1 MEYRYLNRIDSPA
14 DLKSLPI
21 ESLPDVCAELRDFI
35 INELSHNPGHLAS
48 SLGTIELTV
57 ALHYV
62 YDTPKDKLV
71 WDVGHQ
77 AYGHKILTGRRD
89 RFHTNRQFKGLAP
102 FPTPAES
109 EYDAFIAGHAS
120 NSISAALGI
129 EVAVESRKSRVESGE
144 SKVES
149 GESRV
154 ESGESKVESGES
166 RVESGESRVESGEV
180 LASTPGIVKSQEP
193 RVVAIIGD
201 GAMTGG
207 LAFEGL
213 NNTSMDKNNLL
224 IILNDNNMAIDPIKG
239 GITQYLVDITTSKR
253 YNDWRWRTYQ
263 RLVKWHILDEDKT
276 MRVRRFSN
284 NLKTILTHQQ
294 KNIFQGLN
302 LRYFGPADGHNVID
316 LVRILNEIKDYR
328 GPKVLHIITKKGK
341 GYEPAENDVT
351 TWHAPGEFDV
361 ATGERRSDVV
371 ESQKSKVES
380 TPGTVENIPPLW
392 QEVFGETLLELAK
405 EDERIVGVTPAMP
418 SGCSMTIMQ
427 KVFPERVYDVGI
439 AEGHAVTF
447 SAGMAS
453 QGIVPFCNI
462 YSSFLQRA
470 YDNIIH
476 DVALPKL
483 HVVLCIDR
491 AGIVGND
498 GATHHGLFDLAYLRP
513 IPNLTIGAPMT
524 GDDLRTMMRMAVNM
538 EGPVAIRYPRGRTPN
553 VQRDDVQCTKD
564 ESRKSKVESQEVLA
578 STPGIVESV
587 GKGVC
592 LKEGTKVAVLSI
604 GAIGNTV
611 AEAIGLVESRES
623 RVESQEDVQRD
634 NVQGTIV
641 ESQKVL
647 ASTPGIVESIAHYD
661 MRWLK
666 PIDTE
671 ILDYVGT
678 HFKKVVTV
686 EDGVISG
693 GLGSAVLE
701 YFADKGYDAHVTR
714 LGINNQFVEHGSTK
728 ELYHMLHLDTEGI
741 CESLLQALEK

>member
-129 EVAVESRKSRVESGE
+129 EVAIESR
-144 SKVES
+144 
-149 GESRV
+149 ESRV
-154 ESGESKVESGES
+154 ES
-166 RVESGESRVESGEV
+166 R
-180 LASTPGIVKSQEP
+180 EP

-316 LVRILNEIKDYR
+316 LVRILSEIKDYR

-361 ATGERRSDVV
+361 TTGERQSDKL
-371 ESQKSKVES
+371 QITNDKLQ
-380 TPGTVENIPPLW
+380 TPPLW

-513 IPNLTIGAPMT
+513 IPNMTIAAPRT
-524 GDDLRTMMRMAVNM
+524 AEDLRAMMRMALPKRASCSGSRESRVKSR
-538 EGPVAIRYPRGRTPN
+538 ESRGCTKG
-553 VQRDDVQCTKD
+553 QCTRYN
-564 ESRKSKVESQEVLA
+564 SRKRRQ
-578 STPGIVESV
+578 GSV
-587 GKGVC
+587 PERGKRGSC
-592 LKEGTKVAVLSI
+592 
-604 GAIGNTV
+604 
-611 AEAIGLVESRES
+611 AEHRRHWEHGSGSDWVSRES
-623 RVESQEDVQRD
+623 RVESRKPRGCTRR
-634 NVQGTIV
+634 QGT
-641 ESQKVL
+641 K
-647 ASTPGIVESIAHYD
+647 Y
-661 MRWLK
+661 K
-666 PIDTE
+666 
-671 ILDYVGT
+671 GT
-678 HFKKVVTV
+678 KH
-686 EDGVISG
+686 
-693 GLGSAVLE
+693 
-701 YFADKGYDAHVTR
+701 
-714 LGINNQFVEHGSTK
+714 
-728 ELYHMLHLDTEGI
+728 
-741 CESLLQALEK
+741 CAL

>member
-1 MEYRYLNRIDSPA
+1 MEYQYLNSINSPA
-14 DLKSLPI
+14 DLKALPVAA
-21 ESLPDVCAELRDFI
+21 LPVVCAELRDFI

-48 SLGTIELTV
+48 SLGAIELTV
-57 ALHYV
+57 AIHYV
-62 YDTPKDKLV
+62 FDTPVDKVV

-77 AYGHKILTGRRD
+77 AYAHKILTGRRD

-102 FPTPAES
+102 FPTPMES
-109 EYDAFIAGHAS
+109 EYDAFIAGDAS

-129 EVAVESRKSRVESGE
+129 EVAHVVESQKVPTGTPINVESESRK
-144 SKVES
+144 
-149 GESRV
+149 
-154 ESGESKVESGES
+154 
-166 RVESGESRVESGEV
+166 
-180 LASTPGIVKSQEP
+180 P
-193 RVVAIIGD
+193 RVVAVIGD

-224 IILNDNNMAIDPIKG
+224 IILNDNNMAIDPIRG
-239 GITQYLVDITTSKR
+239 GVTQYLVDITTSKR
-253 YNDWRWRTYQ
+253 YNDWRWKTYQ
-263 RLVKWHILDEDKT
+263 RMVKWHILDDDKT
-276 MRVRRFSN
+276 KRVRRFSN
-284 NLKTILTHQQ
+284 NLKTILTRQP

-302 LRYFGPADGHNVID
+302 LRYFGPADGHNVTD

-328 GPKVLHIITKKGK
+328 GPKVLHLITKKGK

-361 ATGERRSDVV
+361 ASGERRSEVV

-380 TPGTVENIPPLW
+380 IPPLW

-427 KVFPERVYDVGI
+427 KEFPERVYDVGI

-453 QGIVPFCNI
+453 QGVVPFCNI

-513 IPNLTIGAPMT
+513 IPNMTIAAPRT
-524 GDDLRTMMRMAVNM
+524 AEDLRAMMRMAVEFN
-538 EGPVAIRYPRGRTPN
+538 GPIAIRYPRGRTPIN
-553 VQRDDVQCTKD
+553 D
-564 ESRKSKVESQEVLA
+564 EMSATA
-578 STPGIVESV
+578 SLNGEMMTV
-587 GKGVC
+587 GKGTC
-592 LKEGTKVAVLSI
+592 LKEGKDFAVLSI

-611 AEAIGLVESRES
+611 NEAI
-623 RVESQEDVQRD
+623 SQ
-634 NVQGTIV
+634 
-641 ESQKVL
+641 L
-647 ASTPGIVESIAHYD
+647 STLNSKLSIAHYD

-678 HFKKVVTV
+678 RFKEVVTV

-701 YFADKGYDAHVTR
+701 YFADKGYSAHVTR
-714 LGINNQFVEHGSTK
+714 LGVKDQFVEHGSTK
-728 ELYHMLHLDTEGI
+728 ELYHMLRLDKEGL
-741 CESLLQALEK
+741 CESLLQVPVK

>member
-129 EVAVESRKSRVESGE
+129 EVAHVVESQK

-149 GESRV
+149 ESR
-154 ESGESKVESGES
+154 K
-166 RVESGESRVESGEV
+166 
-180 LASTPGIVKSQEP
+180 P

-380 TPGTVENIPPLW
+380 IPGTVENIPPLW

-538 EGPVAIRYPRGRTPN
+538 EGPVAIRYPRGR
-553 VQRDDVQCTKD
+553 VAQGV
-564 ESRKSKVESQEVLA
+564 ESRESRVKSQESGVESQEVLA

-592 LKEGTKVAVLSI
+592 LMEGTKVAVLSI

-623 RVESQEDVQRD
+623 RVESGETKVKSGESR
-634 NVQGTIV
+634 V
-641 ESQKVL
+641 ESGETKVE
-647 ASTPGIVESIAHYD
+647 SGETKVESIAHYD

>member
-1 MEYRYLNRIDSPA
+1 MEYQYLNSINSPA
-14 DLKSLPI
+14 DLKGLPVTA
-21 ESLPDVCAELRDFI
+21 LPVVCAELRDFI

-48 SLGTIELTV
+48 SLGAIELTV
-57 ALHYV
+57 AIHYV
-62 YDTPKDKLV
+62 FDTPRDKVV

-77 AYGHKILTGRRD
+77 AYAHKILTGRRD

-102 FPTPAES
+102 FPSPMES

-120 NSISAALGI
+120 NSVSAALGI
-129 EVAVESRKSRVESGE
+129 DVAVGSQMSKVESRK
-144 SKVES
+144 
-149 GESRV
+149 
-154 ESGESKVESGES
+154 
-166 RVESGESRVESGEV
+166 
-180 LASTPGIVKSQEP
+180 P
-193 RVVAIIGD
+193 RVVAVIGD

-263 RLVKWHILDEDKT
+263 RLVRWHILDEAKT
-276 MRVRRFSN
+276 KRVRRFSN
-284 NLKTILTHQQ
+284 NLKLILTKQPE
-294 KNIFQGLN
+294 NIFQGLN
-302 LRYFGPADGHNVID
+302 LRYFGPADGHNVTD
-316 LVRILNEIKDYR
+316 LVRILNEIKDYS
-328 GPKVLHIITKKGK
+328 GPKVLHLITKKGK

-361 ATGERRSDVV
+361 ATGQRANSGM
-371 ESQKSKVES
+371 SA
-380 TPGTVENIPPLW
+380 TPSLNDGMVKTPPLW
-392 QEVFGETLLELAK
+392 QEVFGETLLELARV
-405 EDERIVGVTPAMP
+405 DARIVGVTPAMP

-427 KVFPERVYDVGI
+427 KEFPERVYDVGI

-453 QGIVPFCNI
+453 QGVVPFCNI

-476 DVALPKL
+476 DVALPRL

-524 GDDLRTMMRMAVNM
+524 GDDLRDMMRMAVNM

-553 VQRDDVQCTKD
+553 ERM
-564 ESRKSKVESQEVLA
+564 KVERVKEL
-578 STPGIVESV
+578 TI

-611 AEAIGLVESRES
+611 AEAIEVIESQKS
-623 RVESQEDVQRD
+623 KVESQESK
-634 NVQGTIV
+634 V
-641 ESQKVL
+641 ESQESK
-647 ASTPGIVESIAHYD
+647 VESIAHYD

-666 PIDTE
+666 PIDTD

-701 YFADKGYDAHVTR
+701 YFADKGYAVQVRR
-714 LGINNQFVEHGSTK
+714 LGVNDQFVEHGSTK
-728 ELYHMLHLDTEGI
+728 ELYHMLHLDKEGL

>member
-1 MEYRYLNRIDSPA
+1 MEYQYLNSINSPA
-14 DLKSLPI
+14 DLKALPVAA
-21 ESLPDVCAELRDFI
+21 LPVVCAELRDFI

-48 SLGTIELTV
+48 SLGAIELTV
-57 ALHYV
+57 AIHYV
-62 YDTPKDKLV
+62 FDTPVDKVV

-77 AYGHKILTGRRD
+77 AYAHKILTGRRD

-102 FPTPAES
+102 FPTPMES

-129 EVAVESRKSRVESGE
+129 EVG
-144 SKVES
+144 
-149 GESRV
+149 
-154 ESGESKVESGES
+154 
-166 RVESGESRVESGEV
+166 
-180 LASTPGIVKSQEP
+180 STDK
-193 RVVAIIGD
+193 RVVAVIGD

-224 IILNDNNMAIDPIKG
+224 IILNDNNMAIDPIRG

-253 YNDWRWRTYQ
+253 YNDWRWKTYQ
-263 RLVKWHILDEDKT
+263 RMVKWHILDNDKT
-276 MRVRRFSN
+276 KRVRRFSN
-284 NLKTILTHQQ
+284 NLKTILTRQP

-302 LRYFGPADGHNVID
+302 LRYFGPADGHNVTD

-328 GPKVLHIITKKGK
+328 GPKVLHLITKKGK

-361 ATGERRSDVV
+361 TTGERRSDIV
-371 ESQKSKVES
+371 ESRKSKVE
-380 TPGTVENIPPLW
+380 GIPPLW

-405 EDERIVGVTPAMP
+405 ENERIVGVTPAMP

-427 KVFPERVYDVGI
+427 KEFPERVYDVGI

-453 QGIVPFCNI
+453 QGVVPFCNI

-513 IPNLTIGAPMT
+513 IPNMTIAAPRT
-524 GDDLRTMMRMAVNM
+524 AEDLRAMMRMAVEFN
-538 EGPVAIRYPRGRTPN
+538 GPIAIRYPRGRTPIN
-553 VQRDDVQCTKD
+553 D
-564 ESRKSKVESQEVLA
+564 EMSATA
-578 STPGIVESV
+578 SLNGEMMTV
-587 GKGVC
+587 GKGTC
-592 LKEGTKVAVLSI
+592 LKEGKDFAVLSI

-611 AEAIGLVESRES
+611 SEAI
-623 RVESQEDVQRD
+623 SQ
-634 NVQGTIV
+634 
-641 ESQKVL
+641 L
-647 ASTPGIVESIAHYD
+647 STLNSKLSIAHYD

-678 HFKKVVTV
+678 HFKRVVTV

-701 YFADKGYDAHVTR
+701 YFADKGYSAHVTR
-714 LGINNQFVEHGSTK
+714 LGVKDQFVEHGSTK
-728 ELYHMLHLDTEGI
+728 ELYHMLRLDKEGL
-741 CESLLQALEK
+741 CESLLQVPVK